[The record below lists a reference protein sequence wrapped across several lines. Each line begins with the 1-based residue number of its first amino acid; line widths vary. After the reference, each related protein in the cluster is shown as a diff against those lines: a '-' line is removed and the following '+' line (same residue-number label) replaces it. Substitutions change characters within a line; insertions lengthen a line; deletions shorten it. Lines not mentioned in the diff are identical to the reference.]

1 MLVRSFLV
9 CGNLKE
15 RVTHIWSN
23 HPYERHRPSV
33 VWEPDYGRNREIVSS
48 ATFNCHRNLFKKISF
63 FLGLYYSLRRHS
75 QLPTPIFRA
84 RFLPV
89 HARVSRIVWKGF
101 APLSLA
107 VSTVVRTSA
116 SAFAAHMAR

>member
-1 MLVRSFLV
+1 M
-9 CGNLKE
+9 NAD
-15 RVTHIWSN
+15 
-23 HPYERHRPSV
+23 SV
-33 VWEPDYGRNREIVSS
+33 GPKTSKLAPFSSQASPAASALTCAFEI
-48 ATFNCHRNLFKKISF
+48 I
-63 FLGLYYSLRRHS
+63 G